1 MKRTIPLFCGRPLAS
16 KLLSFG
22 YLIWCHQFCHHI
34 SGSNGTI
41 SVFFITL
48 QSNCSEIQ
56 PHMSLDIILWN
67 PIALDVEYAEAVLG
81 TSHPLIGGFLVPFG
95 RIGVV
100 LWYPHALVVQ
110 SAEAILSNC
119 QSLICS
125 FLVPLGRLAIV
136 LRKSLT
142 LVLEIA

>member
-1 MKRTIPLFCGRPLAS
+1 
-16 KLLSFG
+16 
-22 YLIWCHQFCHHI
+22 
-34 SGSNGTI
+34 
-41 SVFFITL
+41 
-48 QSNCSEIQ
+48 
-56 PHMSLDIILWN
+56 
-67 PIALDVEYAEAVLG
+67 
-81 TSHPLIGGFLVPFG
+81 
-95 RIGVV
+95 